1 MKVQKIGMRTIKT
14 AIAVSLSI
22 FIAQT
27 LKLQSPFFVG
37 IAAIISMKSSVSESL
52 TAGKSRMLGTIFG
65 AMVAIIFS
73 YISPTNVISIG
84 IGIVIII
91 YICNLLGWGKAIQI
105 STMVF
110 LVILLNYTEGSR
122 INYAIYRTMD
132 TLIGLIIGTLIN
144 YFFVPPDTYYENL
157 LKKSI
162 GDMYHKLK
170 DVLENLI
177 WNKEKTS
184 LDELKKHLLTIE
196 EDYKILNKDSKLK
209 IRKQKEISTSKSSF
223 EKAINSIE
231 NIYSHLTILFHMKKT
246 SPLNEN
252 NKNSLEKLFRKKL
265 EEETIL
271 DEMAIIYNYHIR
283 KILDELKTLEL
294 IVGLSEAE
302 YE

>member
-1 MKVQKIGMRTIKT
+1 MKPKKIGMRTIKT
-14 AIAVSLSI
+14 ALAVSLAI
-22 FIAQT
+22 FISQLLN
-27 LKLQSPFFVG
+27 LKSPFFVG
-37 IAAIISMKSSVSESL
+37 IAAIISMKASVSESL
-52 TAGKSRMLGTIFG
+52 SIGKDRMLGTVFG
-65 AMVAIIFS
+65 AIVAIIFS

-252 NKNSLEKLFRKKL
+252 NKNSLEKLFRRKL

>member
-1 MKVQKIGMRTIKT
+1 MKPKKIGMRTIKT
-14 AIAVSLSI
+14 ALAVSLAI
-22 FIAQT
+22 FISQLLN
-27 LKLQSPFFVG
+27 LKSPFFVG
-37 IAAIISMKSSVSESL
+37 IAAIISMKASVSESL
-52 TAGKSRMLGTIFG
+52 SIGKDRMLGTVFG
-65 AMVAIIFS
+65 AIVAIIFS

-231 NIYSHLTILFHMKKT
+231 NIYSHLTILFHMEKT

-252 NKNSLEKLFRKKL
+252 NKNSLEKLFRRKL

>member
-37 IAAIISMKSSVSESL
+37 IAAIISMKASVSESL
-52 TAGKSRMLGTIFG
+52 SIGKDRMLGTVFG
-65 AMVAIIFS
+65 AIVAIIFS
-73 YISPTNVISIG
+73 YIAPTNIISIG

-231 NIYSHLTILFHMKKT
+231 NIYSHLTILFHMEKT
-246 SPLNEN
+246 SPLYEN
-252 NKNSLEKLFRKKL
+252 NKNSLEKLFRRKL

-271 DEMAIIYNYHIR
+271 DQMAIIYNYHIR

>member
-37 IAAIISMKSSVSESL
+37 IAAIISMKASVSESL
-52 TAGKSRMLGTIFG
+52 SIGKDRMLGTVFG
-65 AMVAIIFS
+65 AIVAIIFS

-252 NKNSLEKLFRKKL
+252 NKNSLEKLFRRKL

>member
-37 IAAIISMKSSVSESL
+37 IAAIISMKASVSESL
-52 TAGKSRMLGTIFG
+52 SIGKDRMLGTVFG
-65 AMVAIIFS
+65 AIVAIIFS
-73 YISPTNVISIG
+73 YIAPTNVISIG

-184 LDELKKHLLTIE
+184 LDELKKHLLTME

-231 NIYSHLTILFHMKKT
+231 NIYSHLTILFHMEKT
-246 SPLNEN
+246 SPLYEN
-252 NKNSLEKLFRKKL
+252 NKNSLEKLFRRKL

-271 DEMAIIYNYHIR
+271 DQMAIIYNYHIR

>member
-1 MKVQKIGMRTIKT
+1 MRTIKT

-37 IAAIISMKSSVSESL
+37 IAAIISMKASVSESL
-52 TAGKSRMLGTIFG
+52 SIGKDRMLGTVFG
-65 AMVAIIFS
+65 AIVAIIFS
-73 YISPTNVISIG
+73 YIAPTNVISIG

-231 NIYSHLTILFHMKKT
+231 NIYSHLTILFHMEKT
-246 SPLNEN
+246 SPLYEN
-252 NKNSLEKLFRKKL
+252 NKNSLEKLFRRKL

-271 DEMAIIYNYHIR
+271 DQMAIIYNYHIR

>member
-37 IAAIISMKSSVSESL
+37 IAAIISMKASVSESL
-52 TAGKSRMLGTIFG
+52 SIGKDRMLGTVFG
-65 AMVAIIFS
+65 AIVAIIFS
-73 YISPTNVISIG
+73 YIAPTNVISIG

-231 NIYSHLTILFHMKKT
+231 NIYSHLTILFHMEKT
-246 SPLNEN
+246 SPLYEN
-252 NKNSLEKLFRKKL
+252 NKNSLEKLFRRKL

-271 DEMAIIYNYHIR
+271 DQMAIIYNYHIR